1 LKNAANNDYEGGGL
15 MKKRGGFLLSTIWPF
30 ALIGGQCW
38 AQAQSLSL
46 STPPETGALPGSSS
60 EELGEIVVTA
70 QHRSENIQE
79 VPISVTAIS
88 PNQIRDQGMVLMQD
102 VQLVS
107 PGLTFVVN
115 STFAAP
121 YIRGIG
127 TAIQEPGIES
137 AVATYVDGAYVTRS
151 FGTLTSLFDMS
162 GVEVLN
168 GAQGTLYGRNATGGV
183 ILYNTADPELNKES
197 VNATA
202 EYGDYD
208 HAVGELVV
216 NAPLGDTLALRVGA
230 REYNQGGYVTNIV
243 NGQENL
249 GERSDQEARVKL
261 KWQPTDTF
269 SAVAS
274 FDYVR
279 QNDFTDFYQER
290 LPAPYCGSCA
300 LPIPGA
306 DLNPVSGFYDATNNP
321 NSRPWKSFIATGNL
335 HVNYSADKFDLNSV
349 TSIEHDHTH
358 GVADTGLA
366 STFSLNDFDSGQ
378 GGRTIGEELQ
388 ALSKLDGMFNGM
400 LGFSFNHD
408 HGIQQNTLVGL
419 VFAPLTDVASRNDV
433 LTTSNSG
440 FAELYVTPVDR
451 LKLTVGVR
459 YTDDSRHLDVAN
471 SPEAGLAFAPT
482 APLAFPLSANFTATT
497 GRAVVDYKFD
507 TVNLYASWNRG
518 FKAGG
523 FNTPAFT
530 SESPVNSE
538 TIDDYELGAKYVSDD
553 RRLRASVATFFYRYS
568 NIQVQNYEVTPDN
581 PGGLILQNAGAAK
594 GYGSE
599 FNVDYSVVSWL
610 NVFGTLSTLHA
621 RYLSYPKASDV
632 VLTPGVGLVNGSEN
646 LAGTPLP
653 QAPDATVSAGF
664 DAHKPI
670 GDDLTAHLNVSARY
684 TSSYVFFA
692 GGGGPQN
699 FAFQPAYPLANISAD
714 IEKDLRNSG
723 QRTFGLKSY
732 KVGFFIYNATNRRYY
747 ILRDVSAG
755 EGAYDVAAPP
765 LTFGLRIS
773 AEM

>member
-1 LKNAANNDYEGGGL
+1 
-15 MKKRGGFLLSTIWPF
+15 MKKAWFRGALFLSTICPF
-30 ALIGGQCW
+30 ALIGGQSS

-46 STPPETGALPGSSS
+46 STTPETEAPGSSS

-70 QHRSENIQE
+70 QHRSENIQV

-88 PNQIRDQGMVLMQD
+88 PSQIRDQGMILMQD

-115 STFAAP
+115 SIFSAP

-127 TAIQEPGIES
+127 TAVQEPGIES

-151 FGTLTSLFDMS
+151 FGTLTNLFDMS

-183 ILYNTADPELNKES
+183 ILYNTADPELNTAS
-197 VNATA
+197 ANATA

-216 NAPLGDTLALRVGA
+216 NVPLGDTLALRVGA

-290 LPAPYCGSCA
+290 LPPPYCGSCSI
-300 LPIPGA
+300 PIPGA
-306 DLNPVSGFYDATNNP
+306 GLNPVSGFYNAANNP
-321 NSRPWKSFIATGNL
+321 ASRPWKSFIATGNL
-335 HVNYSADKFDLNSV
+335 HLNYSGDKFDLNSV

-366 STFSLNDFDSGQ
+366 STFSLEEFDAGQ

-388 ALSKLDGMFNGM
+388 AVSKLDGMFNGM

-408 HGIQQNTLVGL
+408 HSIEQNSLDGL
-419 VFAPLTDVASRNDV
+419 AFAPLPGLAGRNDV
-433 LTTSNSG
+433 ITTSYSG

-451 LKLTVGVR
+451 LKLTAGVR
-459 YTDDSRHLDVAN
+459 YTDDSRHLDIAN
-471 SPEAGLAFAPT
+471 TPDAGLAFAPT
-482 APLAFPLSANFTATT
+482 APLAIPLSANFSAVT

-568 NIQVQNYEVTPDN
+568 NMQVQISNYQN
-581 PGGLILQNAGAAK
+581 SGGLILQNAATAR

-599 FNVDYSVVSWL
+599 FNVDYSAVSWL
-610 NVFGTLSTLHA
+610 NVFGTVSTLHA
-621 RYLSYPKASDV
+621 RFVSYPLAADTV
-632 VLTPGVGLVNGSEN
+632 PVPGVGLVAGTEN

-699 FAFQPAYPLANISAD
+699 FAFQPAYPLANISGD

-723 QRTFGLKSY
+723 QRTFGLKSF
-732 KVGFFIYNATNRRYY
+732 KVGFFIYNATNRHYY
-747 ILRDVSAG
+747 MIRNVDSGL
-755 EGAYDVAAPP
+755 GAFDTVAPP

-773 AEM
+773 AAM